1 MKIGMIQGL
10 ATAGLGALLGLIA
23 GSPGFTSSTSP
34 GAGLAKVGTPA
45 SEVHPGDPT
54 GDHRP
59 VCPDGS
65 RTELALARVET
76 GKAEAVSQAA
86 TDRKKPNIV
95 IIWGDDIGV
104 HNISA
109 YSHGIMGYKTPNIDR
124 VAREGAMFTDFY
136 AQQSCTAGRAS
147 FILGQHPFRTGL
159 LTIGM
164 PGSPHGI
171 PDWTPTIADLLK
183 AQGYAT
189 GQFGKNHLGDNN
201 KHLPTVHGFDEF
213 FGNLYH
219 LNAEEEPEGYYYPKD
234 PEFKKKYGPRGV
246 LHTKATEVDDPT
258 VDPRWG
264 KVGKQKIEDTGPL
277 TSKRMPTIDQ
287 EIYGHAVDF
296 IDRSAKEDKPFFLWF
311 NSTRM
316 HVWTHLKKESDGRT
330 GMGLYPD
337 GMAEHDDMVGDL
349 LKKLDDLKIAD
360 NTIVIY
366 GTDNGAEVGSWPDG
380 GTTPFHGEKGT
391 TWEGGFRVP
400 CMVRW
405 PGVIKPGTIINEIM
419 SQEDWMPT
427 LLAAAGEPEIVEKL
441 KAGYTVGDK
450 TFKIHADGSNFL
462 PFLKGEV
469 KKSPRDTIFYFGQG
483 GELNA
488 VRWDNWKVHF
498 AVQTGNIATGV
509 RSIPGWPAIVHLRAD
524 PYEKAVLES
533 QMYMR
538 WYADQLWLFVPVQQ
552 KIKEFLGSLQGFPFE
567 DGTSLN
573 AAGINYQT
581 LRAAGALKRLQELD
595 SLAPPR
601 N

>member
-1 MKIGMIQGL
+1 MKIRTIQGL
-10 ATAGLGALLGLIA
+10 AYVGIGAALGAVAATRDFTPRSRAEPSQRSAAAVASAPVEA
-23 GSPGFTSSTSP
+23 GATQP
-34 GAGLAKVGTPA
+34 AGGVAPSARDAL
-45 SEVHPGDPT
+45 
-54 GDHRP
+54 
-59 VCPDGS
+59 
-65 RTELALARVET
+65 LALA
-76 GKAEAVSQAA
+76 GPAAPSSASQSTAWG
-86 TDRKKPNIV
+86 KKPNILV
-95 IIWGDDIGV
+95 IWGDDIGI

-109 YSHGIMGYKTPNIDR
+109 YNHVIIGYKTPNIDR
-124 VAREGAMFTDFY
+124 LAKEGAMFTDFY
-136 AQQSCTAGRAS
+136 AQQSCTADRAS

-183 AQGYAT
+183 QQGYTT

-246 LHTKATEVDDPT
+246 LHCTATDVDDPT
-258 VDPRWG
+258 VDPKWG
-264 KVGKQKIEDTGPL
+264 RVGKQKIEDTGPL
-277 TSKRMPTIDQ
+277 TRSRMPTIDQ
-287 EIYGHAVDF
+287 EIFGHATSF
-296 IDRSAKEDKPFFLWF
+296 IDRAAKQDKPFFVWF

-330 GMGLYPD
+330 GIGLYPD
-337 GMAEHDDMVGDL
+337 GMVEHDETVGDL
-349 LKKLDDLKIAD
+349 LKKVEDLKIAE

-366 GTDNGAEVGSWPDG
+366 GTDNGAEVVSWPDG

-391 TWEGGFRVP
+391 TWEGGLRVP
-400 CMVRW
+400 CLVRW
-405 PGVIKPGTIINEIM
+405 PGVIKPGTIFNEIM

-427 LLAAAGEPEIVEKL
+427 FLAAAGEPEIVEKL
-441 KAGYTVGDK
+441 KQGYEAGGK

-462 PFLKGEV
+462 PFFKGET
-469 KKSPRDTIFYFGQG
+469 KKAPRDTIYYFGQG

-488 VRWDNWKVHF
+488 IRWNDWKVNF
-498 AVQTGNIATGV
+498 AVLAGNIVNGV
-509 RSIPGWPAIVHLRAD
+509 RSVPGWPSIVHLRAD
-524 PYEKAVLES
+524 PYERAVLDS

-538 WYADQLWLFVPVQQ
+538 WYADQMWLFIPIQQ
-552 KIKEFLGSLQGFPFE
+552 KIKEFLGTIAGFPFQE
-567 DGTSLN
+567 GTSLN

-581 LRAAGALKRLQELD
+581 LRAAEALKRLNEIQ
-595 SLAPPR
+595 SISSPTS
-601 N
+601 

>member
-1 MKIGMIQGL
+1 MTEPEGNRSPCCSEGL
-10 ATAGLGALLGLIA
+10 
-23 GSPGFTSSTSP
+23 S
-34 GAGLAKVGTPA
+34 K
-45 SEVHPGDPT
+45 
-54 GDHRP
+54 
-59 VCPDGS
+59 
-65 RTELALARVET
+65 ELALARVKSESGET
-76 GKAEAVSQAA
+76 LAQPAS
-86 TDRKKPNIV
+86 DRKKPNILV
-95 IIWGDDIGV
+95 IWGDDIGI

-109 YSHGIMGYKTPNIDR
+109 YNHGIMGYKTPNIDR
-124 VAREGAMFTDFY
+124 LAREGAMFTDFY

-183 AQGYAT
+183 PQGYAT

-246 LHTKATEVDDPT
+246 LHCTATDVDDPT
-258 VDPRWG
+258 VDPKWG

-277 TSKRMPTIDQ
+277 TRARMPTIDK
-287 EIYGHAVDF
+287 EIYAHATDF
-296 IDRSAKEDKPFFLWF
+296 IDRSVKQDKPFFVWF
-311 NSTRM
+311 NATRM

-330 GMGLYPD
+330 GIGLSAD
-337 GMAEHDDMVGDL
+337 GMVEHDDMVGDL
-349 LKKLDDLKIAD
+349 LKKIDDLKLAD

-366 GTDNGAEVGSWPDG
+366 GTDNGAEVVSWPDG

-400 CMVRW
+400 CLVRW
-405 PGVIKPGTIINEIM
+405 PGVIKPGTIINDIM

-427 LLAAAGEPEIVEKL
+427 FLAAAGEPDIVAKL
-441 KAGYTVGDK
+441 KQGYEANGK
-450 TFKIHADGSNFL
+450 TFKIHADGYNFL
-462 PFLKGEV
+462 PFFKGEV
-469 KKSPRDTIFYFGQG
+469 KKSPRETIYYFGQG

-488 VRWDNWKVHF
+488 VRWNDWKVHF

-509 RSIPGWPAIVHLRAD
+509 RSVPGWPAIVHLRAD
-524 PYEKAVLES
+524 PYERAVLDS

-538 WYADQLWLFVPVQQ
+538 WYADQMWLFVPVQE
-552 KIKEFLGSLQGFPFE
+552 KIKEFLGTIPGFPVPGGE
-567 DGTSLN
+567 QPERIGDQLSDPQG
-573 AAGINYQT
+573 
-581 LRAAGALKRLQELD
+581 RAVR
-595 SLAPPR
+595 
-601 N
+601 